1 MNERTGPS
9 HHLAT
14 RGLPFILLLAAMMAG
29 SILAGS
35 RASAADGVLA
45 QYEIRLPDAGVG
57 RLEIALPEGF
67 EYVGLAAGSQVATE
81 ARVSGNRLIW
91 TGPFSGAGVLR
102 FWIAA
107 PASAE
112 TPDSLPVVG
121 ADVQA
126 VRTEP
131 VTASPPP
138 QTAPTTSVPLT
149 GTVSVTKTV
158 TPDALEPGDSRWVT
172 YEVVFSH
179 STTETVTLDRI
190 TDTLPADFLFGGMAY
205 GSDVITAPTPI
216 GNNSYVWQQIHFTD
230 TLTLRYN
237 VRAVQ
242 HGGEY
247 QNLVRAVAGGVTI
260 GPASATLKIGGHF
273 ILLPLVLK
281 DHRVPAPVWQ
291 VTKTANPTELQP
303 GEAVNYT
310 VTIRN
315 VGDAAG
321 AVGTIWDFIPAE
333 FTFLTMLPGSEVT
346 TAPTIKQPGWLEWW
360 SEDNPWLVPAGGD
373 LILLYQ
379 LQAGGAGPKTNTIH
393 AYRGGSN
400 LLGTASS
407 TVTVGMGLP
416 FQEDFTNGLS
426 ADWQPFLNWPGLS
439 ADRWYWSGELG
450 SWGVLNYEYDR
461 VLPGN
466 EGYDLIVYNA
476 PGAQEW
482 TDYRI
487 EARIKDVKST
497 GKLNRGFLGI
507 WFRGTYQ
514 NSGAMDGKTVG
525 GYYFYMKEPDD
536 KLYLMRTPPDNPTFA
551 SQAVVASYLWS
562 AGLGRKHWYKLIIEV
577 RGANIKAWFEDDED
591 DVSNP
596 VKVFDWTDPNGTW
609 PKGTV
614 GFSTFYTSG
623 RFDYIYVLPLE

>member
-1 MNERTGPS
+1 MKERI
-9 HHLAT
+9 AVV
-14 RGLPFILLLAAMMAG
+14 GLPFVLLLAAVMAW
-29 SILAGS
+29 SVLAGHT
-35 RASAADGVLA
+35 ASAADGTLV
-45 QYEIRLPDAGVG
+45 QYEVSLTGVKAG
-57 RLEIALPEGF
+57 RLEVALPEGF
-67 EYVGLAAGSQVATE
+67 EYVGLAAGSQVAASPE
-81 ARVSGNRLIW
+81 LSEEGRRLVW
-91 TGPFSGAGVLR
+91 QGPFPTHGALR
-102 FWIAA
+102 FWIAPTRGAEA
-107 PASAE
+107 PA
-112 TPDSLPVVG
+112 TLPVVG

-126 VRTEP
+126 VRVEP
-131 VTASPPP
+131 VIASPNDRTPRLP
-138 QTAPTTSVPLT
+138 SAAPT

-158 TPDALEPGDSRWVT
+158 TPDELEPGDSRWVT

-205 GSDVITAPTPI
+205 GSDVITAPTPV
-216 GNNSYVWQQIHFTD
+216 GGNSYVWSQVHFTD

-260 GPASATLKIGGHF
+260 GPASATLKIGGN
-273 ILLPLVLK
+273 LVVLPVVLRE
-281 DHRVPAPVWQ
+281 HRIPTAQWQ
-291 VTKTANPTELQP
+291 VSKTANPTEAQP
-303 GEAVNYT
+303 GDPIDYT
-310 VTIRN
+310 VVIRN
-315 VGDAAG
+315 VGDATG
-321 AVGTIWDFIPAE
+321 GVGTIWDFIPTE

-379 LQAGGAGPKTNTIH
+379 LQAGGAGPKTNTVQV
-393 AYRGGSN
+393 YRGGAA

-407 TVTVGMGLP
+407 TVTVGTPLP

-450 SWGVLNYEYDR
+450 SWGILNYEYDR

-466 EGYDLIVYNA
+466 EGYDLIIYNA

-487 EARIKDVKST
+487 EARLKDVKQT
-497 GKLNRGFLGI
+497 GKLNRGFVGL

-536 KLYLMRTPPDNPTFA
+536 TLYLMRTPPDNPNFA
-551 SQAVVASYLWS
+551 SQSTVASYLWS
-562 AGLGRKHWYKLIIEV
+562 AGLGRKHWYKMIVEV
-577 RGANIKAWFEDDED
+577 RGTNIKAWFEDDED
-591 DVSNP
+591 GTSNP
-596 VKVFDWTDPNGTW
+596 VKVFDWNDPLAAW
-609 PKGTV
+609 PRGTV
-614 GFSTFYTSG
+614 GFSVFYSSA
-623 RFDYIYVLPLE
+623 RFDYIYVLPLD